1 MVSLMLVF
9 VHVGESGLG
18 KSTMVNTLFRS
29 KISRTACVVGPH
41 PIPST
46 TEVNSVCHGACAD
59 TQHPSRNSHMHTDIH
74 TQMDTLELTKTFM
87 RASHTHAHK

>member
-1 MVSLMLVF
+1 MVSLMSVF

-46 TEVNSVCHGACAD
+46 TEVNSVCHGAYAD
-59 TQHPSRNSHMHTDIH
+59 TQRPSRNSHAHRH
-74 TQMDTLELTKTFM
+74 
-87 RASHTHAHK
+87 SHPDADTHAYRHT